1 MDWEKLKLNMWS
13 ALGGAI
19 LTAIKGGSMGDKGKK
34 DKDKIRKQK
43 MVKQQQTAQKNL
55 EKQPGK
61 TLDGKIPG

>member
-1 MDWEKLKLNMWS
+1 
-13 ALGGAI
+13 
-19 LTAIKGGSMGDKGKK
+19 MGDKGKK

-61 TLDGKIPG
+61 TLDGKITG